1 MVSSNSNSF
10 SINNFYVFN
19 ATPDSGLNSFIKVDY
34 NDAIDIATN
43 NGIGTVVG
51 PNGENQA
58 TLTAAGWVFTCPT
71 ASRITITRPSGKR
84 VQPLTAILTN
94 GQTSSGG
101 VNVVTKA
108 PNGTSSAAYSA
119 IQTYSG
125 GAFTTLDIYALTNA
139 NTGVAAAGTASCWV
153 TFGLIS

>member
-1 MVSSNSNSF
+1 MYQVEILF
-10 SINNFYVFN
+10 S
-19 ATPDSGLNSFIKVDY
+19 GG
-34 NDAIDIATN
+34 AIDTATN
-43 NGIGTVVG
+43 AGIGTVVG

-58 TLTAAGWVFTCPT
+58 TLAAAGWVFTCPT
-71 ASRITITRPSGKR
+71 TSRITITRPSGKR

-101 VNVVTKA
+101 AQVITKA
-108 PNGTSSAAYSA
+108 PNGISSAAYSA

-125 GAFTTLDIYALTNA
+125 GAFTTLDIYSLNNA
-139 NTGVAAAGTASCWV
+139 STGVSLSSTASCWV